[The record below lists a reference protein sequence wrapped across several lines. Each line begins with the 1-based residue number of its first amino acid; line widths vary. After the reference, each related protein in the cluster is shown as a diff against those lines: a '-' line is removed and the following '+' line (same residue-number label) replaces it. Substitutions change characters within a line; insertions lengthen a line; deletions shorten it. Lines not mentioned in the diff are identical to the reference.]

1 MKFLFLSLLF
11 FCCFSLLSAH
21 VLFSNRP
28 QILAKSPPNNV
39 GKRLENLLQLRG
51 GLKLYVKTL
60 SGKTISIDSDPE
72 ESIENL
78 KKKILEKEG
87 VPTDQQRIIFSGKQ
101 LDDLKTLSDY
111 DIEEDS
117 TLYLVLRLKG
127 GLPLSCSRARL
138 HSSSHVQPH
147 SLSLARSQ

>member
-1 MKFLFLSLLF
+1 MKIYFFILLNIILI
-11 FCCFSLLSAH
+11 SI
-21 VLFSNRP
+21 VYSNS
-28 QILAKSPPNNV
+28 ILNFPS
-39 GKRLENLLQLRG
+39 NLLINNKNINNINKNNINKFNSNLNNILQIRG

-60 SGKTISIDSDPE
+60 SGKTISIETDPE

-87 VPTDQQRIIFSGKQ
+87 VPIDQQRIIFSGKQ
-101 LDDLKTLSDY
+101 LDNLKTLSDY

-127 GLPLSCSRARL
+127 GKIKLLL
-138 HSSSHVQPH
+138 
-147 SLSLARSQ
+147 